1 MIDLDPTARKTK
13 QPIRIMNISNAKQ
26 FEMQIPQHVQGTITI
41 ELYDSNGK
49 MIGEIYSKK
58 HKAGKHEIPLTIK
71 GMEKGY
77 YRAVIRVNGEMIQQ
91 LPVEV
96 KQ

>member
-1 MIDLDPTARKTK
+1 MRELDGLPKTK
-13 QPIRIMNISNAKQ
+13 EPIRIMSIENAKL
-26 FEMQIPQHVQGTITI
+26 FALSIPQHAQGVVTV
-41 ELYDSNGK
+41 ELYDHNGQQ
-49 MIGEIYSKK
+49 IGELYRKS
-58 HKAGKHEIPLTIK
+58 HQSSKHEVALKIK
-71 GMEKGY
+71 GIEKGF

>member
-1 MIDLDPTARKTK
+1 LYRKSH
-13 QPIRIMNISNAKQ
+13 QS
-26 FEMQIPQHVQGTITI
+26 
-41 ELYDSNGK
+41 S
-49 MIGEIYSKK
+49 
-58 HKAGKHEIPLTIK
+58 KHEVALKIK
-71 GMEKGY
+71 GIEKGF